1 MNYNFPM
8 DDELRRVLEDIEIQ
22 KTAKLLSPQQQ
33 LAHTVLANNR
43 QLDFTIMLIR
53 ARLSRHLSQSDLAA
67 IVGTTQSTISH
78 IEGRKGNPRLSTL
91 LLIAEAL
98 GVTLRLD

>member
-1 MNYNFPM
+1 MNYSFQM
-8 DDELRRVLEDIEIQ
+8 DDELQRVLEEIETQ
-22 KTAKLLSPQQQ
+22 KTTTALPPRQQ
-33 LAHTVLANNR
+33 LEAEVRANNR

-53 ARLSRHLSQSDLAA
+53 ARLSRHLSQSDLATM
-67 IVGTTQSTISH
+67 VGTTQSTISH

-98 GVTLRLD
+98 GVTLHLG